1 MSLAVLTSRAL
12 TGMEAP
18 SFTNVLCQLQAIGW
32 LTIHYQAGK
41 KCRVVENY
49 ALAISKGP
57 ATSEES
63 PVMPHSMAD
72 EIDVP
77 DAQLGF
83 ADEFDYEELDSVSL
97 SDVELDKLL
106 AADIATRH

>member
-1 MSLAVLTSRAL
+1 
-12 TGMEAP
+12 
-18 SFTNVLCQLQAIGW
+18 
-32 LTIHYQAGK
+32 
-41 KCRVVENY
+41 
-49 ALAISKGP
+49 
-57 ATSEES
+57 
-63 PVMPHSMAD
+63 MAD